1 MDQVNPEF
9 RKKILIV
16 VAIACGILAALLGR
30 AYIADKEAALTKQAA
45 LLKQR
50 EAKELAAKQQNKVAV
65 LVAARNI
72 APGVPI
78 LPEDL
83 TSREVP
89 EEFLQPGAIR
99 ASVNIIGMLV
109 QTPIIPG
116 EQILRTKLGAP
127 PEKPKILS
135 EITPKGKRAVPVVV
149 DNITSLSGLLQPGDY
164 VDALAIIT
172 PPQGSYL
179 YALAV
184 DNTSGSQQ
192 SSKNESKLVT
202 LPLFQ
207 NVLVL
212 AIGSE
217 MGPAASGVRGDKA
230 KEKVRGSSDNT
241 VTLSLSPQEAALVSF
256 IQEQGKIRLVMRSN
270 SDVSQSKV
278 DPVNWDNLFDYL
290 YPKAKE
296 HGGKPPATV
305 EIYRGLQKEV
315 IPLSEGKKK

>member
-30 AYIADKEAALTKQAA
+30 AYIADKETELKKQMT
-45 LLKQR
+45 LVKQR

-72 APGVPI
+72 TPGVPI

-83 TSREVP
+83 VTREVP
-89 EEFLQPGAIR
+89 EEFLQPGAIK

-127 PEKPKILS
+127 PEKPRILS
-135 EITPKGKRAVPVVV
+135 EITPKGKRAVPVIV
-149 DNITSLSGLLQPGDY
+149 DNIASLSGLLQPGDY
-164 VDALAIIT
+164 IDALAIIT

-184 DNTSGSQQ
+184 DNTSGAQQ
-192 SSKNESKLVT
+192 SNKNESKLVT

-217 MGPAASGVRGDKA
+217 MGGPASGARGDKP
-230 KEKVRGSSDNT
+230 KEKTKGSDNS

-290 YPKAKE
+290 YPKAKD

>member
-16 VAIACGILAALLGR
+16 VAIACGVLAALLGR
-30 AYIADKEAALTKQAA
+30 AYIADKETELKKQMV
-45 LLKQR
+45 LVKQR
-50 EAKELAAKQQNKVAV
+50 EAKELAAKQLNKVSV

-72 APGVPI
+72 KPGVPI

-83 TSREVP
+83 TTQEVP
-89 EEFLQPGAIR
+89 EEYLQPGAIK
-99 ASVNIIGMLV
+99 SSFNIIGRVV
-109 QTPIIPG
+109 QVPIIPG
-116 EQILRTKLGAP
+116 EQILIGKLGAP

-149 DNITSLSGLLQPGDY
+149 DNITSLAGLLQPGDY

-184 DNTSGSQQ
+184 DNTSGVQQ

-212 AIGSE
+212 AVGSD
-217 MGPAASGVRGDKA
+217 MGSASSGSRSDKP
-230 KEKVRGSSDNT
+230 KEKVKGADNT

-270 SDVSQSKV
+270 SDVSQIQV
-278 DPVNWDNLFDYL
+278 NPVNWDNLFDYL
-290 YPKAKE
+290 YPKAKD
-296 HGGKPPATV
+296 HGGKPPVTV

>member
-30 AYIADKEAALTKQAA
+30 AYIADKEAAVAKQMA

-50 EAKELAAKQQNKVAV
+50 EAKELAAKQHNKVSV

-72 APGVPI
+72 TPGVPI

-99 ASVNIIGMLV
+99 SSINIVGMLV

-149 DNITSLSGLLQPGDY
+149 DNITSLAGLLQPGDY

-184 DNTSGSQQ
+184 DNTSGGQQ
-192 SSKNESKLVT
+192 ASKNESKLVT

-207 NVLVL
+207 NILVL
-212 AIGSE
+212 AVGSE
-217 MGPAASGVRGDKA
+217 MGPAASGPRGDKS
-230 KEKVRGSSDNT
+230 KEKAKGSDNT
-241 VTLSLSPQEAALVSF
+241 VTMSLSPQEAALVSF

-270 SDVSQSKV
+270 SDVAQTKV

-290 YPKAKE
+290 YPKAKDL
-296 HGGKPPATV
+296 GGKPPATV